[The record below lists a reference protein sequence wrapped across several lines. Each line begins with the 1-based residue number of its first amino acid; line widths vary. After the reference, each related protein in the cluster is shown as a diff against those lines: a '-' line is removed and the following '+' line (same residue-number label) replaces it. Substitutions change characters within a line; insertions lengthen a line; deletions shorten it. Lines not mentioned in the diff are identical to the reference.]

1 MEMSDGI
8 LNSTEVLRELDG
20 FVYVIDDDSAIR
32 DALLSLI
39 GSVGWHVAAYPYGH
53 DFLVSERPEHPSC
66 LLLDVRLRGLSG
78 FSVLDEMRKRKIGM
92 PVIFMTAHGDVEMS
106 VRAMK
111 EGAFDFLLKPFR
123 EQELIDSVGHALRI
137 DRRRLAAQRS
147 LSETQRL
154 FDTLTPRQRDV
165 MALIVDGLVTKQI
178 AARLNISEI
187 TIKIH
192 RKEVMAKMQ
201 ARSIAELVIKAAH
214 LGLHERQLYESC
226 DPEQF
231 IEAHGPRPGSFLHR
245 L

>member
-1 MEMSDGI
+1 MEMSESI
-8 LNSTEVLRELDG
+8 VNNTEVLRELDG
-20 FVYVIDDDSAIR
+20 SVYVIDDDSAMR
-32 DALLSLI
+32 DAMVSLI
-39 GSVGWHVAAYPYGH
+39 GSVGWKAVAFSYGH
-53 DFLVSERPEHPSC
+53 DFLVCERPDQPSC

-78 FSVLDEMRKRKIGM
+78 FSVLDEMRKRKIDM

-123 EQELIDSVGHALRI
+123 EQELLDGVGNALRI
-137 DRRRLAAQRS
+137 DRRRLAAQRA

-154 FDTLTPRQRDV
+154 FDSLTPRQRDV

-178 AARLNISEI
+178 AARLNISEV

-214 LGLHERQLYESC
+214 LGLHNRPLYESF

-231 IEAHGPRPGSFLHR
+231 IEGHGPRPGGFLPR